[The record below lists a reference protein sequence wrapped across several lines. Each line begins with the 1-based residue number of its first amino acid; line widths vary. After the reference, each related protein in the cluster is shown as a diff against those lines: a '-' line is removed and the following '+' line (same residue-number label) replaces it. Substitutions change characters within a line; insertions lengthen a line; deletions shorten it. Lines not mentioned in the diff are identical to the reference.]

1 MIVNTATILE
11 ACAFI
16 VAVGGAGVYLRKM
29 VDSATHPLR
38 DINRKLDADKRRLE
52 EHEEQIRNLKNDM
65 KEIMLSQNVM
75 LSHMVTNNNTGELK
89 KRQDELNEYLIR
101 RT

>member
-1 MIVNTATILE
+1 MIINTTTILE
-11 ACAFI
+11 ACAFV
-16 VAVGGAGVYLRKM
+16 VAIGGAGVYIRRM

-38 DINRKLDADKRRLE
+38 DINKKLDTDKRRLD
-52 EHEEQIRNLKNDM
+52 EHDEQIRSLKSDM

-89 KRQDELNEYLIR
+89 KRQDELSEYLIR